1 MAVGPMAVIC
11 KITSPL
17 RPPKVWALYRFGVIA
32 DRRFHSGPRPPKF
45 REPKLIV
52 RNETLLFEQR

>member
-32 DRRFHSGPRPPKF
+32 DRRFHSDPVLRSSGN
-45 REPKLIV
+45 L
-52 RNETLLFEQR
+52 N